1 MFEAAD
7 VVSASPPAACAGK
20 HMLSKE
26 SVRSVQNQGK
36 WRKIVKNLSIKGL
49 IILVV
54 ALAGVSTAYATPP
67 TTVTG
72 DWSVSNVAWGPDGE
86 FIPTIAL
93 TGALE
98 GEFTHGFENGRA
110 DHIEFVG
117 CVGGV
122 YGSFKAITLAF
133 HNSIEARMV
142 VKQGSGGLQNLR
154 GQGSATITGVD
165 DRGLLVGEY
174 EMDIHFDPSYPGTS
188 PECE

>member
-1 MFEAAD
+1 M
-7 VVSASPPAACAGK
+7 
-20 HMLSKE
+20 
-26 SVRSVQNQGK
+26 
-36 WRKIVKNLSIKGL
+36 KNLSIKVL

-110 DHIEFVG
+110 DHRV
-117 CVGGV
+117 
-122 YGSFKAITLAF
+122 
-133 HNSIEARMV
+133 
-142 VKQGSGGLQNLR
+142 
-154 GQGSATITGVD
+154 
-165 DRGLLVGEY
+165 RGLCRGCLREFQSNHVGVPQ
-174 EMDIHFDPSYPGTS
+174 FD
-188 PECE
+188 